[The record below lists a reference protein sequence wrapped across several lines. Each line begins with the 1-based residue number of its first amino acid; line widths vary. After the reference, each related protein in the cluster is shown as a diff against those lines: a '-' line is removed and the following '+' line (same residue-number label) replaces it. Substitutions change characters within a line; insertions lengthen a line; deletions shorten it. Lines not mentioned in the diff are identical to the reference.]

1 MRVAGVVER
10 RRVLAERQAEVER
23 RLQGHAEERATAASR
38 RRRLE
43 AEGAA
48 LARLEVLVQGEHERL
63 DGVFG
68 SLRHDYQDQV
78 DAVRA
83 GGEKLERLRQDRH
96 TTEQRLDAVRTRTR
110 TLDLESNEVGLR
122 MEALHEHIARDLGAD
137 ARGAG
142 GTARARGA
150 RGDDAA
156 AARRRSWNASW
167 RRWDR

>member
-1 MRVAGVVER
+1 MVAAQQRLADVVAEEAQLAGSLPDLQEALEAWEALEERRVGLQGRRQELEVRVAGVAER

-68 SLRHDYQDQV
+68 C
-78 DAVRA
+78 
-83 GGEKLERLRQDRH
+83 
-96 TTEQRLDAVRTRTR
+96 
-110 TLDLESNEVGLR
+110 
-122 MEALHEHIARDLGAD
+122 
-137 ARGAG
+137 
-142 GTARARGA
+142 
-150 RGDDAA
+150 AA
-156 AARRRSWNASW
+156 S
-167 RRWDR
+167 